1 MVEILP
7 VRTLSKVQGVL
18 PWRRK
23 RNSMSHNE
31 NQMRLKELKERL
43 KVSHCSRLHLVCY
56 ATKVCL
62 VSPPFLPLS
71 PSSPPLLSK
80 CPCHSL
86 VCCVDRCLDTG
97 CNSVSMVTSFLSLL
111 RGFLAFLVN
120 GTNLLS
126 QLTKSYKL
134 FLKHFLWL
142 IWINISRII
151 SLTCFSAVFPDNHP
165 VTSPSCFLQHM
176 DSLSWQLLC
185 YLGCLQMTKD
195 LFPEVLGLPL

>member
-23 RNSMSHNE
+23 RNSISHNE
-31 NQMRLKELKERL
+31 NQMRLKELKARL
-43 KVSHCSRLHLVCY
+43 KVSHCNRLHLVCY

-62 VSPPFLPLS
+62 VSPSFLPT
-71 PSSPPLLSK
+71 SPPLLSK
-80 CPCHSL
+80 CPCYSL
-86 VCCVDRCLDTG
+86 VCCCCVDRCLDTG

-142 IWINISRII
+142 IWINISRIL
-151 SLTCFSAVFPDNHP
+151 SHTCFSAVFPGNHP

-195 LFPEVLGLPL
+195 LSPEVLGLPL

>member
-23 RNSMSHNE
+23 RNYSMSHNE
-31 NQMRLKELKERL
+31 NQMRLKELKEGL

-62 VSPPFLPLS
+62 VSPPFLPPS

-86 VCCVDRCLDTG
+86 VCCCCVDRCLDTG

-134 FLKHFLWL
+134 FLKHFL
-142 IWINISRII
+142 
-151 SLTCFSAVFPDNHP
+151 
-165 VTSPSCFLQHM
+165 
-176 DSLSWQLLC
+176 
-185 YLGCLQMTKD
+185 
-195 LFPEVLGLPL
+195 